1 MIEPLIRLRGVEAGY
16 RSASGPRPVL
26 RGVDLD
32 VGPGELVG
40 LMGANGS
47 GKTTLLRVMAGT
59 IAPSAGMVE
68 LRGRSLAAWTRA
80 EIARSVAV
88 LPQSTA
94 LPEGFR
100 VAEIVTMGRTPHA
113 RSLFGWGPGDRDA
126 VADALRDADAEE
138 LADRPVGE
146 LSGGERQRVLVALAL
161 AQEPALLLLDEPTT
175 HLDVA
180 HAAALLG
187 GLARLQRVRDL
198 TVVVVLHDLVLASG
212 WLPRLVVLEGGRV
225 AADGPPAD
233 ALTPEVVRRAF
244 GVAADVAVT
253 EAGRRIVVPRGPVS
267 AA

>member
-1 MIEPLIRLRGVEAGY
+1 MTEPLVRLRGVEAGY
-16 RSASGPRPVL
+16 RSASGHRPVL
-26 RGVDLD
+26 RGVDLE
-32 VGPGELVG
+32 VMPGELVG
-40 LMGANGS
+40 LMGPNGS
-47 GKTTLLRVMAGT
+47 GKTTLLRVLAGT
-59 IAPSAGMVE
+59 LEVSAGRVD
-68 LRGRSLAAWTRA
+68 LAGRPIGAWSRA

-88 LPQSTA
+88 LPQSTV

-113 RSLFGWGPGDRDA
+113 TSWFGWGPDDRRA
-126 VADALRDADAEE
+126 VADALRDADVED
-138 LADRPVGE
+138 LADRLVDE

-180 HAAALLG
+180 HAASLLG
-187 GLARLQRVRDL
+187 GLARLQRVREL

-212 WLPRLVVLEGGRV
+212 WLPRLVVLDGGRV
-225 AADGPPAD
+225 AADGLAAD
-233 ALTPEVVRRAF
+233 ALSPEVVRRAY
-244 GVAADVAVT
+244 GVATDVAVT

>member
-1 MIEPLIRLRGVEAGY
+1 MIEPLVRLRGVEAGY
-16 RSASGPRPVL
+16 RSASGHRPVL

-32 VGPGELVG
+32 VMPGELLG
-40 LMGANGS
+40 LMGPNGS
-47 GKTTLLRVMAGT
+47 GKTTLLRVLAGT
-59 IAPSAGMVE
+59 LGVAAGSVH
-68 LRGRSLAAWTRA
+68 LLGRPIGAWTRP

-88 LPQSTA
+88 LPQSTV

-113 RSLFGWGPGDRDA
+113 TSWFGWDPDDRRA
-126 VADALRDADAEE
+126 VADALRDADVED

-180 HAAALLG
+180 HAASLLA
-187 GLARLQRVRDL
+187 GLARLQRVREL

-212 WLPRLVVLEGGRV
+212 WLPRLVVLDGGRV
-225 AADGPPAD
+225 AADGPAAD
-233 ALTPEVVRRAF
+233 ALSPEVVRRAY